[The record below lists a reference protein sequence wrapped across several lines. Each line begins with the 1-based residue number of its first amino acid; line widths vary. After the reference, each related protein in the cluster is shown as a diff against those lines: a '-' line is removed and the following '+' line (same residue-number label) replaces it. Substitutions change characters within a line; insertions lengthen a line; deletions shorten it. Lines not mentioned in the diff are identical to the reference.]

1 MKKIKLILLLFF
13 MTGMVDKS
21 FASPIS
27 TDRLIYNGKTY
38 KLYAKPLTKY
48 MRDQPFMD
56 EIFDKELTCQGWGCE
71 YIAQWE
77 IIEDQVFLT
86 GIFCC
91 DGQDYSETI
100 LSKLF
105 GEKYFEGK
113 VEIKWL
119 TANIISPQ
127 GKLLYY
133 IHDPFSNLHET
144 DLEFQFEKGKLIGTK
159 IYDNSKSKQPTYS
172 FNNNELYEFIYSNI
186 NWKKVPEL
194 DNKKIIVDIR
204 FSANEDGIID
214 SVKILKGG
222 KKLFNRE
229 AIRVIKS
236 IPEWEVYYKHG
247 KHYRRE
253 KWIRI
258 VFTDEKRKRY
268 GKNQQKL

>member
-1 MKKIKLILLLFF
+1 MKTIKLILLLFF

-21 FASPIS
+21 FATPIS

-38 KLYAKPLTKY
+38 ELYAKPLTKY
-48 MRDQPFMD
+48 MRDQPFM
-56 EIFDKELTCQGWGCE
+56 EENFYEELTCDGWGCW

-91 DGQDYSETI
+91 DGHDYSETI

-159 IYDNSKSKQPTYS
+159 IYDNSKSKQTKYS
-172 FNNNELYEFIYSNI
+172 SNDNTLYEFIYSNI
-186 NWKKVPEL
+186 NW
-194 DNKKIIVDIR
+194 NKLPKFRSKRIEIDIE
-204 FSANEDGIID
+204 FSANEEGIVD
-214 SVKILKGG
+214 SVKILNG
-222 KKLFNRE
+222 KQKVFNLE
-229 AIRVIKS
+229 LIRVVKS
-236 IPEWEVYYKHG
+236 IPEWEVYYRHG
-247 KHYRRE
+247 IHYRNT
-253 KWIRI
+253 KRI
-258 VFTDEKRKRY
+258 TIVSTDE
-268 GKNQQKL
+268 